1 MTLPDETMN
10 AENKAEARKNHL
22 LNDQSFKKLLK
33 IQKEVA
39 KETGWMPS
47 LSTLVNALVNPDNL
61 ILLKAE
67 ILEEF
72 ENNKKTHTENTKNT
86 ARTESTT
93 ESI

>member
-1 MTLPDETMN
+1 MTLSNETLN
-10 AENKAEARKNHL
+10 SENKPEARKNHL

-33 IQKEVA
+33 IQREIA
-39 KETGWMPS
+39 KITGWMPS
-47 LSTLVNALVNPDNL
+47 LSTLVNTLVNTDNL

-72 ENNKKTHTENTKNT
+72 ENNKKTHTETTQNTEK
-86 ARTESTT
+86 TESTT